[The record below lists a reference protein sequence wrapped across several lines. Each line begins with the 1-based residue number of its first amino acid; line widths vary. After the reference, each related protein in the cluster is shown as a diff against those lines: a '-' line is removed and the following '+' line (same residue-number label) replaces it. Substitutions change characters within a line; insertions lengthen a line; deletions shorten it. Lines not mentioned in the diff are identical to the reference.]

1 MKSLL
6 VALTALVLSIDGTGG
21 IAAGDVLRIDVVA
34 LDARGAPV
42 LDLRPGEFEVWING
56 FQIPI
61 ETVTF
66 VAPGVADASRTIV
79 LLLDD
84 MSVTQTLVPRV
95 REAARRLVERTSDA
109 DRVSVMSLN
118 SGVREDTD
126 RDLVLRA
133 IDRYH
138 VSGFPMRIDV
148 AGEQVLKQ

>member
-1 MKSLL
+1 MRKRL
-6 VALTALVLSIDGTGG
+6 AVL
-21 IAAGDVLRIDVVA
+21 IAAAPSGAGAATVAADQLRIDVVA
-34 LDARGAPV
+34 LDAKGAPV
-42 LDLRPGEFEVWING
+42 LDLRPAEFEVWING
-56 FQIPI
+56 FQIPV

-79 LLLDD
+79 VLLDD

-109 DRVSVMSLN
+109 DRVSVVLLN
-118 SGVREDTD
+118 SGTMERSND

-138 VSGFPMRIDV
+138 VS
-148 AGEQVLKQ
+148 